1 MKKQIYHQDIGHVS
15 KSGKTIIRISKS
27 GNKYYFNPVK
37 HQQSE
42 KERKEKLHEEGKDL
56 KGKYIKQRVVPLCYD
71 NTSPAYM
78 KYYEQKCELREEYP
92 SWIRMT
98 NQEHK
103 EYFRRLWELLQG
115 EDFQHFLKVDS
126 RTLEEKNKDEWW
138 KNKEQKDKDY
148 DGHGDDYSW

>member
-15 KSGKTIIRISKS
+15 KSGKTIIRISKT

-37 HQQSE
+37 HAEFE
-42 KERKEKLHEEGKDL
+42 KKRKDKLHEEGKDL
-56 KGKYIKQRVVPLCYD
+56 KGKYTKQRVVPLCH
-71 NTSPAYM
+71 NKSSLAYM
-78 KYYEQKCELREEYP
+78 RYFQQKCSIREEYP
-92 SWIRMT
+92 KWLHMT
-98 NQEHK
+98 REEHR
-103 EYFRRLWELLQG
+103 EYINRIWELING

-126 RTLEEKNKDEWW
+126 KTLEEKTKDEWW